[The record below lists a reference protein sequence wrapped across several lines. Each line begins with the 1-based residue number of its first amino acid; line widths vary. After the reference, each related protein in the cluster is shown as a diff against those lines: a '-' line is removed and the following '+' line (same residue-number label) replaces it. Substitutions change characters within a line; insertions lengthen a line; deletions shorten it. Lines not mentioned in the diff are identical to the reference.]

1 MGRRL
6 LLFFGALVIAMSV
19 VVVPSRAE
27 AQSSV
32 TERFAR
38 PAGSLE
44 SPPASVGVRP
54 LLVVVMRLSTSGNDF
69 VGPWDHSFAVNRY
82 FGGNGVND
90 YMQAA
95 SRGAFSYVPAIGD
108 GVIDVDYPGSIDDL
122 SNAPR
127 AGIAALQSIDSSADF
142 ASFDRN
148 GNGVIDGVELAMEVV
163 VLGGDRVGPG
173 ETRPIA
179 GYDPTFTQ
187 LDGVGFGGDFMVAA
201 VNGYSNFMT
210 AVHEL
215 FHQSFDTFD
224 GYFWGV
230 GRLDVMG
237 PTYGL
242 PDSARWMPSAV
253 TRLQLGWIAPSVAES
268 DGTYAIG
275 DGVIVHDPSV
285 TDARYFVVESRGEGR
300 MDGGASG
307 AGVAVW
313 RVSND
318 VRLSAAND
326 LVRAVE
332 LVTPAVVASD
342 RRVGGCERGACRA
355 GDASD
360 VFPGASTIA
369 LHYTSIA
376 PTYSSGAYS
385 GIAVTVDG
393 ATVSVRFGVPEPAWA
408 PVVRTRQARRVAA
421 AVVSSTSSSSSSSS
435 TSTSIADAAA
445 GLWPNAFTHEE
456 LDRWIDELCALELPA
471 CAVYQLGQ
479 SLVYP

>member
-27 AQSSV
+27 AQTSV

-69 VGPWDHSFAVNRY
+69 VGPWDHTFAVNRY
-82 FGGNGVND
+82 FGSNGVND
-90 YMQAA
+90 YVRTA
-95 SRGAFSYVPAIGD
+95 SRGAFSYVPAVGD

-122 SNAPR
+122 NNAPR
-127 AGIAALQSIDSSADF
+127 AGIAALQSVDSSVDF
-142 ASFDRN
+142 ASFDNN
-148 GNGVIDGVELAMEVV
+148 GNGVLDGVELAMEVV
-163 VLGGDRVGPG
+163 VLGGDRMGPG

-179 GYDPTFTQ
+179 GYDPSFTQ
-187 LDGVGFGGDFMVAA
+187 RDGMEFGGDFMVAT

-215 FHQSFDTFD
+215 FHQTFDTFD

-253 TRLQLGWIAPSVAES
+253 TRLQLGWISPSVAES

-275 DGVIVHDPSV
+275 DGVIVHDPAT
-285 TDARYFVVESRGEGR
+285 TDARYFVVEPRGDGR
-300 MDGGASG
+300 MDRGASG

-318 VRLSAAND
+318 VRLSASND

-332 LVTPAVVASD
+332 LVTPSVIASD
-342 RRVGGCERGACRA
+342 RRVGGCDRGSCRA
-355 GDASD
+355 GDTSD
-360 VFPGASTIA
+360 VFSAAQTLA
-369 LHYTSIA
+369 LRYTSAA

-385 GIAVTVDG
+385 GIALTVGG
-393 ATVSVRFGVPEPAWA
+393 ATVSVRFGVPEPARTA
-408 PVVRTRQARRVAA
+408 VVRSPQMRPVTATAP
-421 AVVSSTSSSSSSSS
+421 SSSSSSSSSSS
-435 TSTSIADAAA
+435 TSTSIVSAAA
-445 GLWPNAFTHEE
+445 GLWPNAFTTEE
-456 LDRWIDELCALELPA
+456 LDRWMDELCVLELPA